1 MYLRISASDRSN
13 SIIIEKY
20 LNDACRDNL
29 PTIDISV
36 RFEIKRVTFV
46 IWQILIIKYKYSRE
60 YQGVNQYLKIYIQ
73 HKYFYKYTCWNQAQ
87 TRDFEREKTAV
98 NLINVTDVDKREKL
112 CNISDGRHAER
123 RYKCLSIIK

>member
-20 LNDACRDNL
+20 LNDACRD
-29 PTIDISV
+29 
-36 RFEIKRVTFV
+36 K
-46 IWQILIIKYKYSRE
+46 
-60 YQGVNQYLKIYIQ
+60 YLKIYIQ